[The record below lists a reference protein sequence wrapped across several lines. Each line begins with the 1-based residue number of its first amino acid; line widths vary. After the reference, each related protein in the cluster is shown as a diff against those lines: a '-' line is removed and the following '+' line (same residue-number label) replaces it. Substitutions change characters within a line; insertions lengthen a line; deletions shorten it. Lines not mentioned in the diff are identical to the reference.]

1 MVLFKDGEFNGA
13 DADVLTG
20 HFEGQKVKIQG
31 QIAWLWLKLKLVK
44 IIKIGL
50 QDLFWHLYCVLRCKF
65 NVFITNVCNVHIQ
78 DRHLPKGAKTEQ
90 APPKLNQPP

>member
-50 QDLFWHLYCVLRCKF
+50 QDLF
-65 NVFITNVCNVHIQ
+65 
-78 DRHLPKGAKTEQ
+78 
-90 APPKLNQPP
+90 